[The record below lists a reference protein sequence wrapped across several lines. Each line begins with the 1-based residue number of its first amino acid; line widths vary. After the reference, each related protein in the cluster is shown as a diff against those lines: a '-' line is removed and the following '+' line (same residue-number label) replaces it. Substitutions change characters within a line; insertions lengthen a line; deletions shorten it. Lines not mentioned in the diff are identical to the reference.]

1 MKKFRKG
8 ISILLALAMV
18 ITICAVDSPRVTQAG
33 VKVIVGKKLNVE
45 ITDTDTIV
53 VKGKAKAKS
62 SNKKIAKVDGVDKYE
77 GNSNIHIKGMK
88 VGKTTIKVKVGKSS
102 KKIKV
107 TVYPN
112 TVSGVRAAKNSET
125 SATISWKKS
134 KINQL
139 SIYLT
144 PLK

>member
-18 ITICAVDSPRVTQAG
+18 ITICAVDSPRITKAG

-62 SNKKIAKVDGVDKYE
+62 SNKKIAKVDGIDRYE

-88 VGKTTIKVKVGKSS
+88 VGKTTIKVKVGNDQYVH
-102 KKIKV
+102 IKV
-107 TVYPN
+107 
-112 TVSGVRAAKNSET
+112 
-125 SATISWKKS
+125 WKKLPCYGGA
-134 KINQL
+134 KEL
-139 SIYLT
+139 SEATGGKTLAD
-144 PLK
+144 PL